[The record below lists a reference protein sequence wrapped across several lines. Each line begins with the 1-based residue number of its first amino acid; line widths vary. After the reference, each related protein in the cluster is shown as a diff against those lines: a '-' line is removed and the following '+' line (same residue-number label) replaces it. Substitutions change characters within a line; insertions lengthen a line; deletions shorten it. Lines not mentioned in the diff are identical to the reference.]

1 MHTADKG
8 GDHLIRHDLNF
19 QKPKY
24 EMIHTVVR
32 QPFSSLFSKLINPLL
47 QTFTN
52 PRANLAKLLAQ
63 SGPVPGYDGTPADEN
78 GVGKRDK
85 RKHDGDDRVK
95 KKGKSEKQ
103 VWQFYAL
110 SLSITVYS
118 NNGNSLIWRNWL
130 KGCKSWMRI
139 VYYWLCK

>member
-1 MHTADKG
+1 MEVVLHTADKG

-19 QKPKY
+19 QKPRY
-24 EMIHTVVR
+24 EMTHTVVC
-32 QPFSSLFSKLINPLL
+32 QLFSTIFPKLTQLPL
-47 QTFTN
+47 QAFTN

-63 SGPVPGYDGTPADEN
+63 SGPVPGYDGTPAEEN

-103 VWQFYAL
+103 V
-110 SLSITVYS
+110 
-118 NNGNSLIWRNWL
+118 
-130 KGCKSWMRI
+130 
-139 VYYWLCK
+139 